1 MTHWAED
8 SEISAALESLPRH
21 RPSEKFTA
29 SLLTR
34 IDTGTKVPSRFYR
47 NIGWTVATLLIF
59 AIGITLGSSSYRR
72 SQRQAQELQ
81 QLEALRARY
90 TQLKTDVAGLKRSA
104 ANSPAVVYLGGNE
117 SYDLV
122 IDLTE
127 PPSYGASAP
136 PARTVPAN
144 HRP

>member
-1 MTHWAED
+1 MTHWAEE

-21 RPSEKFTA
+21 RPSEEFTA
-29 SLLTR
+29 GLLTR
-34 IDTGTKVPSRFYR
+34 IDTATKVPSRLNR
-47 NIGWTVATLLIF
+47 NVVWTLAALLIV
-59 AIGITLGSSSYRR
+59 AIGITLGSSSYRH

-127 PPSYGASAP
+127 PASYGASAR
-136 PARTVPAN
+136 PARTAPAN